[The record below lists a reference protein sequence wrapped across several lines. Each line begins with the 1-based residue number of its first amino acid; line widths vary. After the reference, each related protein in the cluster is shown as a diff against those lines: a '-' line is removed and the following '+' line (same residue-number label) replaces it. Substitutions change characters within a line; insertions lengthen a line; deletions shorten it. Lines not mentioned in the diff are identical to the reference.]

1 MTVPKG
7 KPNDTHPDV
16 IARQLGLS
24 RMGNHKALSRD
35 ALLTLAVN
43 RYWDIRLGR
52 VAS

>member
-16 IARQLGLS
+16 IARQLGLT
-24 RMGNHKALSRD
+24 RMGRDKALSRD
-35 ALLTLAVN
+35 DLLDLVCD

-52 VAS
+52 VGA